1 MCALLQL
8 VLMLLLLLLRVLDLG
23 VRKGDA
29 EGASVGADGDPT
41 EGGGEMVGQL
51 AQREDAG
58 LADVEVLA

>member
-23 VRKGDA
+23 VYKSDA
-29 EGASVGADGDPT
+29 EGASVGADRDPT